1 MEYMKDLNVYVN
13 EFVEYKKSE
22 GRDVEKTISRYITYI
37 KEAFEYLNIN
47 TLDDLNNIK
56 YPTIKINWI
65 NKKIEEGLSNASM
78 NLRITSVQSF
88 VRFMNDMDYISNNSF
103 DKIKKLKAKAKKVE
117 VDEDKIIKM
126 LKLIDEDYIKNPSFK
141 TCRDRYMLYMLI
153 FCGLRNGEIRSLKLD
168 SIKLDG
174 SFEVTGK
181 YSKTREVSLPA
192 KLIKMHQEYI
202 GWRSTV
208 KGNSD
213 FLFVSNHGNQLD
225 QNVCN
230 RLVKKYS
237 EMVGLECWTAHSTRK
252 ACVTTLINSAIPVEE
267 VAAIV
272 GHVDYKTT
280 LKNYYQQDKKV
291 VKEDI
296 NKNKLLKII

>member
-1 MEYMKDLNVYVN
+1 MKDLNNFIN
-13 EFVEYKKSE
+13 EFVEYKLSE

-37 KEAFEYLNIN
+37 NEAFEYLNIN

-56 YPTIKINWI
+56 YPTIKMYWV
-65 NKKIEEGLSNASM
+65 NKKIEEGLSAASM
-78 NLRITSVQSF
+78 NLRITSIQSF
-88 VRFMNDMDYISNNSF
+88 MRFMNDMDYTNNAAF
-103 DKIKKLKAKAKKVE
+103 DKIKKLKVKAKKVE

-126 LKLIDEDYIKNPSFK
+126 LRLVDEDYRKNPSFK
-141 TCRDRYMLYMLI
+141 TSRDRYMLYIMI
-153 FCGLRNGEIRSLKLD
+153 FCGLRNGEVRSLKLD

-174 SFEVTGK
+174 SFKVTGK
-181 YSKTREVSLPA
+181 YSKTREVSLPS
-192 KLIKMHQEYI
+192 KLVKMHQDYM

-213 FLFVSNHGNQLD
+213 CLFVSNHGNQLD

-237 EMVGLECWTAHSTRK
+237 EMVGLECWSAHSTRK
-252 ACVTTLINSAIPVEE
+252 ACVTTLINSGIPVEE

-296 NKNKLLKII
+296 NKNKLLEII

>member
-1 MEYMKDLNVYVN
+1 MKDLKVYVN
-13 EFVEYKKSE
+13 EFMKYKLSE
-22 GRDVEKTISRYITYI
+22 GRDAEKTIGRYIVYI

-56 YPTIKINWI
+56 YPTIKMNWV

-78 NLRITSVQSF
+78 NLRITSIQSF
-88 VRFMNDMDYISNNSF
+88 MRFMVDMDYTNNTAF

-117 VDEDKIIKM
+117 VNEDKIIKM
-126 LKLIDEDYIKNPSFK
+126 LKLIDEDYRKNPSFK
-141 TCRDRYMLYMLI
+141 TCRDRHMLYIMI
-153 FCGLRNGEIRSLKLD
+153 FCGLRNGEVRSLKLD
-168 SIKLDG
+168 SIRLDG
-174 SFEVTGK
+174 SFKVTGK

-192 KLIKMHQEYI
+192 KLIKMHQNYI
-202 GWRSTV
+202 GWRNTV

-213 FLFVSNHGNQLD
+213 FLFVSNHGNSLD

-237 EMVGLECWTAHSTRK
+237 EMVGLESWTAHSTRK
-252 ACVTTLINSAIPVEE
+252 ACVTTLIDSGIPLEA
-267 VAAIV
+267 VANIV
-272 GHVDYKTT
+272 GHVDYRTT
-280 LKNYYQQDKKV
+280 LKSYYQQDKKV

-296 NKNKLLKII
+296 NKNKLLEII

>member
-1 MEYMKDLNVYVN
+1 MKDLNVYVN
-13 EFVEYKKSE
+13 EFMKYKLSE
-22 GRDVEKTISRYITYI
+22 GRDAEKTIGRYIVYI

-47 TLDDLNNIK
+47 TLEDLNNIK
-56 YPTIKINWI
+56 YPTIKMNWI
-65 NKKIEEGLSNASM
+65 NKKIEEGLSNASL

-117 VDEDKIIKM
+117 VDEDKIVKM
-126 LKLIDEDYIKNPSFK
+126 LELVNEDYRKNPSFK
-141 TCRDRYMLYMLI
+141 TSRDRYMLYIMI
-153 FCGLRNGEIRSLKLD
+153 FCGLRNGEVRLLKLD

-174 SFEVTGK
+174 SFQVTGK
-181 YSKTREVSLPA
+181 YNKIREVSLPS

-202 GWRSTV
+202 GWRNTV

-213 FLFVSNHGNQLD
+213 FLFVSNHGNSLD

-237 EMVGLECWTAHSTRK
+237 EMVGLESWTAHSTRK
-252 ACVTTLINSAIPVEE
+252 ACVTTLINSGVAVEE
-267 VAAIV
+267 VAAVV

-296 NKNKLLKII
+296 NKNKLLEII

>member
-1 MEYMKDLNVYVN
+1 MKDLNVYVN
-13 EFVEYKKSE
+13 EFVEYKSSE
-22 GRDVEKTISRYITYI
+22 GRDAEKTIGRYVTYI
-37 KEAFEYLNIN
+37 GEAFKYLNIN

-56 YPTIKINWI
+56 YPIIKMNWV

-88 VRFMNDMDYISNNSF
+88 AKFMNDMDYISNNSF
-103 DKIKKLKAKAKKVE
+103 DKIKKLKAKAKKIE

-126 LKLIDEDYIKNPSFK
+126 LKLIDEDYMKNPSFK
-141 TCRDRYMLYMLI
+141 TCRDRYTLYIMI
-153 FCGLRNGEIRSLKLD
+153 FCGLRNGEVRSLQLD

-174 SFEVTGK
+174 SFQVTGK
-181 YSKTREVSLPA
+181 YSKTREVSLPS
-192 KLIKMHQEYI
+192 KLVKMHQDYM

-213 FLFVSNHGNQLD
+213 CLFVSNHGNQLD

-237 EMVGLECWTAHSTRK
+237 EMVGLKCWTAHSTRK
-252 ACVTTLINSAIPVEE
+252 ACVTTLIDSGIPVEA
-267 VAAIV
+267 VASIV

-280 LKNYYQQDKKV
+280 LKSYYQQDKKV
-291 VKEDI
+291 IKEDI
-296 NKNKLLKII
+296 NKNKLLEII

>member
-1 MEYMKDLNVYVN
+1 MKDLNN
-13 EFVEYKKSE
+13 FIDEFVKYKESE
-22 GRDVEKTISRYITYI
+22 GRDAEKTIGRYITYI
-37 KEAFEYLNIN
+37 NEAFEYLNIN
-47 TLDDLNNIK
+47 TLDDLDNIK
-56 YPTIKINWI
+56 YPTIKMNWV

-88 VRFMNDMDYISNNSF
+88 AKFMNDMEYISNNSF

-117 VDEDKIIKM
+117 ISEDKIIKM
-126 LKLIDEDYIKNPSFK
+126 LRLVDEDYRKNPSFK
-141 TCRDRYMLYMLI
+141 TSRDRYMLYMLI

-174 SFEVTGK
+174 SFQVTGK

-192 KLIKMHQEYI
+192 KLINMHQNYI

-213 FLFVSNHGNQLD
+213 CLFVSNHGNSLD

-252 ACVTTLINSAIPVEE
+252 ACVTTLIDSGIPVEA
-267 VAAIV
+267 VANIV
-272 GHVDYKTT
+272 GHVDYRTT
-280 LKNYYQQDKKV
+280 LKSYYQQDKKV

>member
-1 MEYMKDLNVYVN
+1 MKDLNNFIN
-13 EFVEYKKSE
+13 EFVEYKLSE
-22 GRDVEKTISRYITYI
+22 GRNAEKTIGRYIPYI

-56 YPTIKINWI
+56 YPTIKMNWV
-65 NKKIEEGLSNASM
+65 NKKMEEGLSNASM

-88 VRFMNDMDYISNNSF
+88 AKFMNDMEYISNNSF
-103 DKIKKLKAKAKKVE
+103 DKIKKLKAKAKKIE
-117 VDEDKIIKM
+117 VSEDKIIKM
-126 LKLIDEDYIKNPSFK
+126 LKLIDEDYMNNPSYK
-141 TCRDRYMLYMLI
+141 TCRDRYMLYIMI
-153 FCGLRNGEIRSLKLD
+153 FCGLRNGEVRSLKLD

-174 SFEVTGK
+174 SFKVTGK

-192 KLIKMHQEYI
+192 KLIKMHQEYM
-202 GWRSTV
+202 GWRNTV

-213 FLFVSNHGNQLD
+213 FLFVSTHGNSLD

-237 EMVGLECWTAHSTRK
+237 EMVGLESWTAHSTRK
-252 ACVTTLINSAIPVEE
+252 ACVTTLIDSGIPVEA
-267 VAAIV
+267 VANIV
-272 GHVDYKTT
+272 GHVDYRTT
-280 LKNYYQQDKKV
+280 LKSYYQQDKKV

-296 NKNKLLKII
+296 NKNKLLEII

>member
-1 MEYMKDLNVYVN
+1 MKDLKVYVN
-13 EFVEYKKSE
+13 EFMEYKLSE
-22 GRDVEKTISRYITYI
+22 GRDAEKTIGRYIVYI

-56 YPTIKINWI
+56 YPTIKMNWV

-88 VRFMNDMDYISNNSF
+88 AKFMNDMEYISNNSF
-103 DKIKKLKAKAKKVE
+103 DKIKKLKAKAKKIE
-117 VDEDKIIKM
+117 VSEDKIIKM
-126 LKLIDEDYIKNPSFK
+126 LKLIDEDYRNNPSFK
-141 TCRDRYMLYMLI
+141 TSRDRYMLYMLI

-174 SFEVTGK
+174 SFQVTGK
-181 YSKTREVSLPA
+181 YSKTREVSLPG

-208 KGNSD
+208 KGDSD
-213 FLFVSNHGNQLD
+213 CLFVSNHGNNLD

-252 ACVTTLINSAIPVEE
+252 ACVTTLIDSGIPVEA
-267 VAAIV
+267 VANIV
-272 GHVDYKTT
+272 GHVDYRTT
-280 LKNYYQQDKKV
+280 LKSYYQQDKKV

-296 NKNKLLKII
+296 NKNKLLEII

>member
-1 MEYMKDLNVYVN
+1 MKDLKVYVN
-13 EFVEYKKSE
+13 EFMKYKLSE
-22 GRDVEKTISRYITYI
+22 GRDAEKTIGRYITYI

-56 YPTIKINWI
+56 YPTIKMNWV
-65 NKKIEEGLSNASM
+65 NKKIEEGLSNSSM

-117 VDEDKIIKM
+117 ISEDKIIKM
-126 LKLIDEDYIKNPSFK
+126 LRLADEDYRKNPSFK
-141 TCRDRYMLYMLI
+141 TSRDRYMLYIMI
-153 FCGLRNGEIRSLKLD
+153 FCGLRNGEVRSLKLD

-192 KLIKMHQEYI
+192 KLINMHQNYI

-213 FLFVSNHGNQLD
+213 CLFVSNHGNSLD

-237 EMVGLECWTAHSTRK
+237 EMVGLESWTAHSTRK
-252 ACVTTLINSAIPVEE
+252 ACVTTLIDSGIPVEA
-267 VAAIV
+267 VANIV
-272 GHVDYKTT
+272 GHVDYRTT
-280 LKNYYQQDKKV
+280 LKSYYQQDKKV

-296 NKNKLLKII
+296 NKNKLLEII

>member
-1 MEYMKDLNVYVN
+1 MKDLKVYID
-13 EFVEYKKSE
+13 EFIKYKESE
-22 GRDVEKTISRYITYI
+22 GRDAEKTIGRYIVYI
-37 KEAFEYLNIN
+37 NESFKYLNIN

-56 YPTIKINWI
+56 YPTIKINWV
-65 NKKIEEGLSNASM
+65 NKKLEEGLSNASL
-78 NLRITSVQSF
+78 NLRITSIQAF
-88 VRFMNDMDYISNNSF
+88 MKFMNDMDYTNNTAF
-103 DKIKKLKAKAKKVE
+103 DKIKKLKAKAKKIE
-117 VDEDKIIKM
+117 VNEDKIIKM
-126 LKLIDEDYIKNPSFK
+126 LKLIDEDYRKNPSYK
-141 TCRDRYMLYMLI
+141 TCRDRYMLYIMI

-192 KLIKMHQEYI
+192 KLINMHQNYI
-202 GWRSTV
+202 GWRSTM
-208 KGNSD
+208 KGDSD
-213 FLFVSNHGNQLD
+213 CLFVSNHGNQLD

-296 NKNKLLKII
+296 NKNKLLEII

>member
-1 MEYMKDLNVYVN
+1 MKDLKVYVN
-13 EFVEYKKSE
+13 EFMKYKLSE
-22 GRDVEKTISRYITYI
+22 GRDAEKTIGRYIPYI

-56 YPTIKINWI
+56 YPTIKMNWV

-78 NLRITSVQSF
+78 NLRITSIQSF
-88 VRFMNDMDYISNNSF
+88 MRFMNDMDYTNNTAF
-103 DKIKKLKAKAKKVE
+103 DKIKKLKVKAKKVE
-117 VDEDKIIKM
+117 IDEDKIVKM
-126 LKLIDEDYIKNPSFK
+126 LELVNEDYRKNPSFK
-141 TCRDRYMLYMLI
+141 TSRDRYMLYIMI
-153 FCGLRNGEIRSLKLD
+153 FCGLRNGEVRSLKLD

-174 SFEVTGK
+174 SFQVTGK
-181 YSKTREVSLPA
+181 YSKTREVSLPS

>member
-1 MEYMKDLNVYVN
+1 MKGLKVYVN
-13 EFVEYKKSE
+13 EFMEYKLSE
-22 GRDVEKTISRYITYI
+22 GRDAEKTIGRYITYI

-56 YPTIKINWI
+56 YPTIKMNWV
-65 NKKIEEGLSNASM
+65 NKKIEEGLSNSSM

-126 LKLIDEDYIKNPSFK
+126 LKLVDEDYRKNPSFK
-141 TCRDRYMLYMLI
+141 TSRDRYMLYIMI
-153 FCGLRNGEIRSLKLD
+153 FCGLRNGEVRSLKLD

-174 SFEVTGK
+174 NFKVTGK
-181 YSKTREVSLPA
+181 YSKTREVSLPS
-192 KLIKMHQEYI
+192 KLIKMHQEYMK
-202 GWRSTV
+202 WRNTV
-208 KGNSD
+208 RGDSD
-213 FLFVSNHGNQLD
+213 CLFVSNHGNQLD

-237 EMVGLECWTAHSTRK
+237 EMVGLESWTAHSTRK
-252 ACVTTLINSAIPVEE
+252 ACVTTLIDSGIPVEA
-267 VAAIV
+267 VANIV

-280 LKNYYQQDKKV
+280 LKSYYQQDKKV

-296 NKNKLLKII
+296 NKNKLLEII

>member
-1 MEYMKDLNVYVN
+1 MKDLKVYVN
-13 EFVEYKKSE
+13 EFMKYKLSE
-22 GRDVEKTISRYITYI
+22 GRNAEKTIGRYIPYI

-47 TLDDLNNIK
+47 TLEDLNNIK
-56 YPTIKINWI
+56 YPTIKMNWI

-117 VDEDKIIKM
+117 VSEDKIVKM
-126 LKLIDEDYIKNPSFK
+126 LELVNEDYMENPSFK
-141 TCRDRYMLYMLI
+141 TCRDRYMLYIMI
-153 FCGLRNGEIRSLKLD
+153 FCGLRNGEVRSLKLD

-213 FLFVSNHGNQLD
+213 FLFVSNHGNSLD

-237 EMVGLECWTAHSTRK
+237 EMVGLESWTAHSTRK

>member
-1 MEYMKDLNVYVN
+1 MKDLNNYVN
-13 EFVEYKKSE
+13 EFMRYKLSE
-22 GRDVEKTISRYITYI
+22 GRNIEKTIGRYIVYI
-37 KEAFEYLNIN
+37 NEVFEYLNIN
-47 TLDDLNNIK
+47 TLDDLNSIK
-56 YPTIKINWI
+56 YPTIKINWV

-88 VRFMNDMDYISNNSF
+88 AKFMNDMEYISNNSF

-117 VDEDKIIKM
+117 ISEDKIIKM
-126 LKLIDEDYIKNPSFK
+126 LRLVDEDYRKNPSFK
-141 TCRDRYMLYMLI
+141 TSRDRYMLYIMI
-153 FCGLRNGEIRSLKLD
+153 FCGLRNGEVRSLKLD

-174 SFEVTGK
+174 SFQVTGK

-192 KLIKMHQEYI
+192 KLINMHQNYI

-213 FLFVSNHGNQLD
+213 CLFVSNHGNSLD

-237 EMVGLECWTAHSTRK
+237 KMVGLESWTAHSTRK
-252 ACVTTLINSAIPVEE
+252 ACVTTLIDSGIPVEA
-267 VAAIV
+267 VANIV

-296 NKNKLLKII
+296 NKNKLLEII

>member
-1 MEYMKDLNVYVN
+1 MRKLDCYID
-13 EFVEYKKSE
+13 EFIKYKESE
-22 GRDVEKTISRYITYI
+22 GRSPEKTISRYIVYI
-37 KEAFEYLNIN
+37 NESFEYLSIN

-78 NLRITSVQSF
+78 NLRITSIQSF
-88 VRFMNDMDYISNNSF
+88 MRFMNDMDYTNNTAF
-103 DKIKKLKAKAKKVE
+103 DKIKKLKAKAKRVE
-117 VDEDKIIKM
+117 IDEDKIVKM
-126 LKLIDEDYIKNPSFK
+126 LELVNEDYRKNPSFK
-141 TCRDRYMLYMLI
+141 TSRDRYMLYIMI
-153 FCGLRNGEIRSLKLD
+153 FCGLRNGEVRSLKLD

-174 SFEVTGK
+174 SFQVTGK
-181 YSKTREVSLPA
+181 YSKTREVSLPS

-202 GWRSTV
+202 GWRNTV
-208 KGNSD
+208 KSNSNC
-213 FLFVSNHGNQLD
+213 LFVSNHGNQLD

-252 ACVTTLINSAIPVEE
+252 ACVTTLIDSGIPVEA
-267 VAAIV
+267 VANIV
-272 GHVDYKTT
+272 GHVDYRTT
-280 LKNYYQQDKKV
+280 LKSYYQQDKKV

-296 NKNKLLKII
+296 NKNKLLEII

>member
-1 MEYMKDLNVYVN
+1 MRKLDCYID
-13 EFVEYKKSE
+13 EFIKYKESE
-22 GRDVEKTISRYITYI
+22 GRSPEKTISRYIVYI
-37 KEAFEYLNIN
+37 NESFEYLSIN

-78 NLRITSVQSF
+78 NLRITSIQSF
-88 VRFMNDMDYISNNSF
+88 MRFMNDMDYTNNTAF
-103 DKIKKLKAKAKKVE
+103 DKIKKLKAKAKRVE
-117 VDEDKIIKM
+117 IDEDKIVKM
-126 LKLIDEDYIKNPSFK
+126 LELVNEDYRKNPSFK
-141 TCRDRYMLYMLI
+141 TSRDRYMLYIMI
-153 FCGLRNGEIRSLKLD
+153 FCGLRNGEVRSLKLD

-174 SFEVTGK
+174 SFQVTGK
-181 YSKTREVSLPA
+181 YSKTREVSLPS

-252 ACVTTLINSAIPVEE
+252 ACVTTLIDSGIPVEA
-267 VAAIV
+267 VANIV
-272 GHVDYKTT
+272 GHVDYRTT
-280 LKNYYQQDKKV
+280 LKSYYQQDKKV

-296 NKNKLLKII
+296 NKNKLLEII

>member
-1 MEYMKDLNVYVN
+1 M
-13 EFVEYKKSE
+13 
-22 GRDVEKTISRYITYI
+22 
-37 KEAFEYLNIN
+37 
-47 TLDDLNNIK
+47 
-56 YPTIKINWI
+56 
-65 NKKIEEGLSNASM
+65 
-78 NLRITSVQSF
+78 
-88 VRFMNDMDYISNNSF
+88 
-103 DKIKKLKAKAKKVE
+103 
-117 VDEDKIIKM
+117 
-126 LKLIDEDYIKNPSFK
+126 
-141 TCRDRYMLYMLI
+141 I
-153 FCGLRNGEIRSLKLD
+153 FCGLRNGEVRSLKLD

-174 SFEVTGK
+174 SFKVTGK
-181 YSKTREVSLPA
+181 YSKTREVSLPS

-208 KGNSD
+208 RGNSD

-296 NKNKLLKII
+296 NKNKLLEII

>member
-1 MEYMKDLNVYVN
+1 MKDLKVYVN
-13 EFVEYKKSE
+13 EFMEYKLSE
-22 GRDVEKTISRYITYI
+22 GRNIEKTIGRYIVYI
-37 KEAFEYLNIN
+37 NEAFEYLNIN
-47 TLDDLNNIK
+47 TLDDLNSIK
-56 YPTIKINWI
+56 YPTIKMNWV
-65 NKKIEEGLSNASM
+65 NKKIEEGLSNASL
-78 NLRITSVQSF
+78 NLRITSIQSF
-88 VRFMNDMDYISNNSF
+88 AKFMNDMEYISNNSF
-103 DKIKKLKAKAKKVE
+103 DKIKKLKVKAKKIE

-126 LKLIDEDYIKNPSFK
+126 LKLVDEDYRKNPSFK
-141 TCRDRYMLYMLI
+141 TSRDRYMLYIMI

-174 SFEVTGK
+174 SFEVIGK
-181 YSKTREVSLPA
+181 YSKTREVSLPS
-192 KLIKMHQEYI
+192 KLIKMHQNYME
-202 GWRSTV
+202 WRSTV

-213 FLFVSNHGNQLD
+213 CLFVSNHGNSLD

-237 EMVGLECWTAHSTRK
+237 EMVGLECWSAHSTRK
-252 ACVTTLINSAIPVEE
+252 ACVTTLINSGIPVEE

-296 NKNKLLKII
+296 DKNKLLEII

>member
-1 MEYMKDLNVYVN
+1 ME
-13 EFVEYKKSE
+13 
-22 GRDVEKTISRYITYI
+22 
-37 KEAFEYLNIN
+37 
-47 TLDDLNNIK
+47 
-56 YPTIKINWI
+56 
-65 NKKIEEGLSNASM
+65 
-78 NLRITSVQSF
+78 
-88 VRFMNDMDYISNNSF
+88 
-103 DKIKKLKAKAKKVE
+103 
-117 VDEDKIIKM
+117 EDKIIKM
-126 LKLIDEDYIKNPSFK
+126 LKLVDEDYRKNPSYK

-174 SFEVTGK
+174 NFKVTGK
-181 YSKTREVSLPA
+181 YSKTREVSLPS
-192 KLIKMHQEYI
+192 KLIKMHQNYI

-208 KGNSD
+208 KGDSD
-213 FLFVSNHGNQLD
+213 CLFVSNHGRSLD

-252 ACVTTLINSAIPVEE
+252 ACVTTLINSGVAVEE
-267 VAAIV
+267 VAAVV

-296 NKNKLLKII
+296 NKNKLLEII

>member
-1 MEYMKDLNVYVN
+1 MKDLNN
-13 EFVEYKKSE
+13 FISEFVEYKLSE
-22 GRDVEKTISRYITYI
+22 GRSPEKTIGRYVTYI
-37 KEAFEYLNIN
+37 NEAFKYLNIN

-56 YPTIKINWI
+56 YPTIKINWV

-88 VRFMNDMDYISNNSF
+88 AKFMNDMEYISNTAF
-103 DKIKKLKAKAKKVE
+103 DKIKKLKAKAKKIE

-126 LKLIDEDYIKNPSFK
+126 LKLIDEDYRKNPSYK
-141 TCRDRYMLYMLI
+141 TCRDRYMLYIMI
-153 FCGLRNGEIRSLKLD
+153 FCGLRNGEVRSLKLD

-192 KLIKMHQEYI
+192 KLIKMHQEYM
-202 GWRSTV
+202 GWRNTV
-208 KGNSD
+208 KSNSNC
-213 FLFVSNHGNQLD
+213 LFVSNHGNQLD

-237 EMVGLECWTAHSTRK
+237 EIVGLECWTAHSTRK
-252 ACVTTLINSAIPVEE
+252 ACVTTLINSGIPVEE

-296 NKNKLLKII
+296 NKNKLLEII

>member
-1 MEYMKDLNVYVN
+1 MRKLDDYVN
-13 EFVEYKKSE
+13 EFAKYKISE
-22 GRDVEKTISRYITYI
+22 GRDITKTISRYIKYI
-37 KEAFEYLNIN
+37 NESFEYLNIK
-47 TLDDLNNIK
+47 TLEDLNNIK

-88 VRFMNDMDYISNNSF
+88 AKFMNDMEYISNNSF

-117 VDEDKIIKM
+117 ISEDKIIKM
-126 LKLIDEDYIKNPSFK
+126 LRLVDEDYRKNPSFK
-141 TCRDRYMLYMLI
+141 TSRDRYMLYIMI
-153 FCGLRNGEIRSLKLD
+153 FCGLRNGEVRSLKLD

-174 SFEVTGK
+174 SFKVTGK
-181 YSKTREVSLPA
+181 YSKTREVSLPS
-192 KLIKMHQEYI
+192 KLIKMHQEYM
-202 GWRSTV
+202 GWRNTV

-213 FLFVSNHGNQLD
+213 CLFVSNHGNQLD

-252 ACVTTLINSAIPVEE
+252 ACVTTLIDSGIPVEA
-267 VAAIV
+267 VANIV

-280 LKNYYQQDKKV
+280 LKSYYQQDKKV

>member
-1 MEYMKDLNVYVN
+1 MKDLKVYVN
-13 EFVEYKKSE
+13 EFMKYKLSE
-22 GRDVEKTISRYITYI
+22 GRDAEKTIGRYIVYI

-47 TLDDLNNIK
+47 TLEDLNNIK
-56 YPTIKINWI
+56 YPIIKMNWI
-65 NKKIEEGLSNASM
+65 NKKIEEGLSNASL

-88 VRFMNDMDYISNNSF
+88 MKFMNDMDYTNNTAF

-117 VDEDKIIKM
+117 VSEDKIIKM
-126 LKLIDEDYIKNPSFK
+126 LRLVDEDYRKNPSFK
-141 TCRDRYMLYMLI
+141 TSRDRYMLYIMM
-153 FCGLRNGEIRSLKLD
+153 FCGLRNGEVRSLKLD

-174 SFEVTGK
+174 SFQVTGK

-192 KLIKMHQEYI
+192 KLIKMHQNYI
-202 GWRSTV
+202 GWRNTV

-213 FLFVSNHGNQLD
+213 CLFVSNHGNQLD

-237 EMVGLECWTAHSTRK
+237 EMVGLQCWTAHSTRK
-252 ACVTTLINSAIPVEE
+252 ACVTTLIDSGISVEA
-267 VAAIV
+267 VANIL

-280 LKNYYQQDKKV
+280 LKSYYQQDKKV
-291 VKEDI
+291 IKEDI
-296 NKNKLLKII
+296 NKNKLLEII

>member
-1 MEYMKDLNVYVN
+1 MKGLKVYVN
-13 EFVEYKKSE
+13 EFMEYKLSE
-22 GRDVEKTISRYITYI
+22 GRDAEKTIGRYIVYI
-37 KEAFEYLNIN
+37 NEAFEYLNIK
-47 TLDDLNNIK
+47 TLEDLNNIK
-56 YPTIKINWI
+56 YPTIKMNWV
-65 NKKIEEGLSNASM
+65 NKKIEEGLSNASL

-88 VRFMNDMDYISNNSF
+88 MKFMNDMDYTNNAAF

-117 VDEDKIIKM
+117 VDEDKIVKM
-126 LKLIDEDYIKNPSFK
+126 LELVNEDYRKNPSFK
-141 TCRDRYMLYMLI
+141 TSRDRYMLYIMI
-153 FCGLRNGEIRSLKLD
+153 FCGLRNGEVRSLKLD

-174 SFEVTGK
+174 SFKVTGK
-181 YSKTREVSLPA
+181 YNKTREVSLPA
-192 KLIKMHQEYI
+192 KLINMHQNYI

-213 FLFVSNHGNQLD
+213 CLFVSNHGNSLD

>member
-1 MEYMKDLNVYVN
+1 MKDLKVYVN
-13 EFVEYKKSE
+13 EFMEYKLSE
-22 GRDVEKTISRYITYI
+22 GRDAEKTIGRYIAYI

-56 YPTIKINWI
+56 YPTIKMNWV
-65 NKKIEEGLSNASM
+65 NKKMEEGLSNASM

-103 DKIKKLKAKAKKVE
+103 DKIKKLKAKAKKIE

-126 LKLIDEDYIKNPSFK
+126 LKLVDEDYRKNPSFK
-141 TCRDRYMLYMLI
+141 TSRDRYMLYIMI
-153 FCGLRNGEIRSLKLD
+153 FCGLRNGEVRTLKLD

-174 SFEVTGK
+174 SFKVTGK
-181 YSKTREVSLPA
+181 YSKTREVSLPS

-213 FLFVSNHGNQLD
+213 CLFVSNHGNQLD

-252 ACVTTLINSAIPVEE
+252 ACVTTLINSGVAVEE
-267 VAAIV
+267 VAAVV
-272 GHVDYKTT
+272 GHVDYRTT
-280 LKNYYQQDKKV
+280 LKSYYQQDKKV
-291 VKEDI
+291 IKEDI
-296 NKNKLLKII
+296 NKNKLLEII

>member
-1 MEYMKDLNVYVN
+1 MRKLDVYID
-13 EFVEYKKSE
+13 EFVKYKESE
-22 GRDVEKTISRYITYI
+22 GRDITKTISRYIKYI
-37 KEAFEYLNIN
+37 NEAFEYLNIN
-47 TLDDLNNIK
+47 NLEDLNNIK
-56 YPTIKINWI
+56 YPTIKMNWV

-88 VRFMNDMDYISNNSF
+88 AKFMNDMEYISNNSF

-117 VDEDKIIKM
+117 ISEDKIIKM
-126 LKLIDEDYIKNPSFK
+126 LRLVDEDYRKNPSFK
-141 TCRDRYMLYMLI
+141 TSRDRYMLYIMI
-153 FCGLRNGEIRSLKLD
+153 FCGLRNGEVRSLKLD

-174 SFEVTGK
+174 NFEVTGK
-181 YSKTREVSLPA
+181 YSKTREVSLPS

-202 GWRSTV
+202 GWRNTV
-208 KGNSD
+208 RGNSNC
-213 FLFVSNHGNQLD
+213 LFVSNHGNQLD

-237 EMVGLECWTAHSTRK
+237 EMVGLECWSAHSTRK
-252 ACVTTLINSAIPVEE
+252 ACVTTLINSGMPVEE

-296 NKNKLLKII
+296 DKNKLLEII

>member
-1 MEYMKDLNVYVN
+1 MKDLNVYIN
-13 EFVEYKKSE
+13 EFVDYKISE
-22 GRDVEKTISRYITYI
+22 GRDVEKTISRYIKYI
-37 KEAFEYLNIN
+37 NEAFEYLNIN
-47 TLDDLNNIK
+47 SLEDLNNIK
-56 YPTIKINWI
+56 YPTIKINWV

-88 VRFMNDMDYISNNSF
+88 AKFMNDMEYISNNSF

-117 VDEDKIIKM
+117 ISEDKIIKM
-126 LKLIDEDYIKNPSFK
+126 LRLVDEDYRKNPSFK
-141 TCRDRYMLYMLI
+141 TSRDRYMLYIMI
-153 FCGLRNGEIRSLKLD
+153 FCGLRNGEVRSLKLD

-174 SFEVTGK
+174 SFKVTGK
-181 YSKTREVSLPA
+181 YSKTREVSLPS
-192 KLIKMHQEYI
+192 KLVKMHQDYM
-202 GWRSTV
+202 GWRV
-208 KGNSD
+208 AIKGNSD
-213 FLFVSNHGNQLD
+213 CLFVSNHGNSLD

-237 EMVGLECWTAHSTRK
+237 EMVGLKCWTAHSTRK
-252 ACVTTLINSAIPVEE
+252 ACVTTLIDSGIPVEA
-267 VAAIV
+267 VASIV

-296 NKNKLLKII
+296 NKNKLLEII

>member
-1 MEYMKDLNVYVN
+1 MKDLKVYVN
-13 EFVEYKKSE
+13 EFMEYKLSE
-22 GRDVEKTISRYITYI
+22 GRDAEKTIGRYIVYI

-56 YPTIKINWI
+56 YPTIKMNWV

-78 NLRITSVQSF
+78 NLRITSIQSF
-88 VRFMNDMDYISNNSF
+88 MRFMVDMDYTNNEAF
-103 DKIKKLKAKAKKVE
+103 NKIKKLKAKAKKIE

-126 LKLIDEDYIKNPSFK
+126 LKLIDEDYRKNPSYK
-141 TCRDRYMLYMLI
+141 TSRDRYMLYIMI
-153 FCGLRNGEIRSLKLD
+153 FCGLRNGEVRSLKLD

-174 SFEVTGK
+174 NFRVTGK
-181 YSKTREVSLPA
+181 YSKTREVSLPS
-192 KLIKMHQEYI
+192 KLIKMHQDYM
-202 GWRSTV
+202 GWRAAI
-208 KGNSD
+208 KGNSNY
-213 FLFVSNHGNQLD
+213 LFVSNHGNQLD

-252 ACVTTLINSAIPVEE
+252 ACVTTLIDSGIPVEA
-267 VAAIV
+267 VANIL
-272 GHVDYKTT
+272 GHVDYSTT
-280 LKNYYQQDKKV
+280 LKTYYQQDKKV

-296 NKNKLLKII
+296 NQNKLLEII

>member
-1 MEYMKDLNVYVN
+1 MKDLKVYVN
-13 EFVEYKKSE
+13 EFMEYKLSE
-22 GRDVEKTISRYITYI
+22 GRDAEKTIGRYIVYI

-56 YPTIKINWI
+56 YPTIKMNWI

-78 NLRITSVQSF
+78 NLRITSIQAF
-88 VRFMNDMDYISNNSF
+88 MKFMNDMDYSNNTAF

-117 VDEDKIIKM
+117 VDEDKIVKM
-126 LKLIDEDYIKNPSFK
+126 LKLVDEDYRKNPSFK
-141 TCRDRYMLYMLI
+141 TSRDRYMLYIMI
-153 FCGLRNGEIRSLKLD
+153 FCGLRNGEVRSLKLD

-192 KLIKMHQEYI
+192 KLIKIHQEYM
-202 GWRSTV
+202 GWRNTV
-208 KGNSD
+208 RGNSD
-213 FLFVSNHGNQLD
+213 CLFISNHGNSLD

-252 ACVTTLINSAIPVEE
+252 ACVTTLINSGVAVEE
-267 VAAIV
+267 VAAVV

-280 LKNYYQQDKKV
+280 LKSYYQQDKKV

-296 NKNKLLKII
+296 NKNKLLEII

>member
-1 MEYMKDLNVYVN
+1 MKGLKVYVN
-13 EFVEYKKSE
+13 EFMEYKLSE
-22 GRDVEKTISRYITYI
+22 GRDAEKTIGRYITYI

-56 YPTIKINWI
+56 YPTIKMNWV
-65 NKKIEEGLSNASM
+65 NKKIEEGLSNSSM

-126 LKLIDEDYIKNPSFK
+126 LKLVDEDYRKNPSFK
-141 TCRDRYMLYMLI
+141 TSRDRYMLYIMI
-153 FCGLRNGEIRSLKLD
+153 FCGLRNGEVRSLKLD

-174 SFEVTGK
+174 SFQVTGK
-181 YSKTREVSLPA
+181 YSKTREVSLPS
-192 KLIKMHQEYI
+192 KLIKMHQEYM
-202 GWRSTV
+202 GWSSTV
-208 KGNSD
+208 KSNSNC
-213 FLFVSNHGNQLD
+213 LFVSNHGNNLD

-252 ACVTTLINSAIPVEE
+252 ACVTTLIDSGIPVEA
-267 VAAIV
+267 VANIV

-280 LKNYYQQDKKV
+280 LKSYYQQDKKV

-296 NKNKLLKII
+296 NKNKLLEII

>member
-1 MEYMKDLNVYVN
+1 MKDLKVYVN
-13 EFVEYKKSE
+13 EFKEYTLSE
-22 GRDVEKTISRYITYI
+22 GRNAEKTIGRYIPYI
-37 KEAFEYLNIN
+37 NEAFEYLNIN

-56 YPTIKINWI
+56 YPTIKINWV
-65 NKKIEEGLSNASM
+65 NKKIEEGLSNASL
-78 NLRITSVQSF
+78 NLRITSIQAF
-88 VRFMNDMDYISNNSF
+88 MKFMNDMDYTNNTAF

-117 VDEDKIIKM
+117 VSEDKIIKM
-126 LKLIDEDYIKNPSFK
+126 LKLVDEDYRKNPSFK
-141 TCRDRYMLYMLI
+141 TSRDRYMLYIMI
-153 FCGLRNGEIRSLKLD
+153 FCGLRNGEVRSLKLD

-181 YSKTREVSLPA
+181 YNKTREVSLPA
-192 KLIKMHQEYI
+192 KLIKIHQDYI

-208 KGNSD
+208 KGDSD
-213 FLFVSNHGNQLD
+213 CLFVSNHGNSLD

-237 EMVGLECWTAHSTRK
+237 EMVGLKCWTAHSTRK
-252 ACVTTLINSAIPVEE
+252 ACVTTLIDSGIPVEA
-267 VAAIV
+267 VANIV

-280 LKNYYQQDKKV
+280 LKSYYQQDKKV

-296 NKNKLLKII
+296 NKNKLLEII

>member
-1 MEYMKDLNVYVN
+1 MKKLDDYVN
-13 EFVEYKKSE
+13 EFAKYKESE
-22 GRDVEKTISRYITYI
+22 GKNITKTISRYIVYI

-47 TLDDLNNIK
+47 TLEDLNNIK
-56 YPTIKINWI
+56 YPTIKMNWI

-88 VRFMNDMDYISNNSF
+88 AKFMNDMEYISNTAF
-103 DKIKKLKAKAKKVE
+103 DKIKKLKAKAKKIE
-117 VDEDKIIKM
+117 VDEDRIIKM
-126 LKLIDEDYIKNPSFK
+126 LKLVDEDYRKNPSFK
-141 TCRDRYMLYMLI
+141 TCRDRYMLYIMI
-153 FCGLRNGEIRSLKLD
+153 FCGLRNGEVRSLKLD

-174 SFEVTGK
+174 SFKVTGK
-181 YSKTREVSLPA
+181 YSKTREVSLPS

-213 FLFVSNHGNQLD
+213 FLFVSNHGNSLD

-252 ACVTTLINSAIPVEE
+252 ACVTTLINSGVAVEE
-267 VAAIV
+267 VAAVV

-280 LKNYYQQDKKV
+280 LKSYYQQDKKV

-296 NKNKLLKII
+296 NKNKLLEII